1 MIAKI
6 AFKKSKIYLVWAYI
20 CRKINNMEKSI
31 KNYLTLL
38 FLASVWGSSFILM
51 KKGLL
56 VFSDVQVAALR
67 LFIAFLSLV
76 PFLFQ
81 ALKKVSKK
89 HIFPIVVMA
98 FFGNGIPAFLFTK
111 AQTQLDSSLVGILNS
126 LVPLFTLLL
135 GIYFFKSRP
144 SKTNIAGVVL
154 GLCGAVF
161 LTLFTMGK
169 GVEINNYV
177 LLVVLA
183 TVMYAISINV
193 IKKYLQGIDALSVT
207 ALAFSIIGPLS
218 AFYIFNTDF
227 LVLAKTD
234 QGIEA
239 LLYIAL
245 LAVVGTSSAVV
256 IFNKLIS
263 RSSAIFASSV
273 TYLIPIIAI
282 LWGVFDG
289 ENITM
294 HHIVAVAII
303 LSGVYLVNKKSPIK

>member
-1 MIAKI
+1 
-6 AFKKSKIYLVWAYI
+6 
-20 CRKINNMEKSI
+20 MEKSI

-38 FLASVWGSSFILM
+38 FLATVWGSSFILM

-76 PFLFQ
+76 PFLFR
-81 ALKKVSKK
+81 AFKKVCKK
-89 HIFPIVVMA
+89 HIFPIVIMA

-135 GIYFFKSRP
+135 GVYFFKSRP
-144 SKTNIAGVVL
+144 SKTNIAGVLL

-161 LTLFTMGK
+161 LTLFSMGK

-183 TVMYAISINV
+183 TVMYAVSINV
-193 IKKYLQGIDALSVT
+193 IKKYLQDIDALSIT

-218 AFYIFNTDF
+218 AFYIFNADF
-227 LVLAKTD
+227 LTLAKTD

-239 LLYIAL
+239 MLYIAL

-289 ENITM
+289 EIITI
-294 HHIVAVAII
+294 HHILAVAII
-303 LSGVYLVNKKSPIK
+303 LSGVYLVNKKNPTK

>member
-1 MIAKI
+1 MHA
-6 AFKKSKIYLVWAYI
+6 
-20 CRKINNMEKSI
+20 
-31 KNYLTLL
+31 L
-38 FLASVWGSSFILM
+38 F
-51 KKGLL
+51 
-56 VFSDVQVAALR
+56 
-67 LFIAFLSLV
+67 SLV

-81 ALKKVSKK
+81 AFKKVSKK

-177 LLVVLA
+177 ILVVLA

-245 LAVVGTSSAVV
+245 LAIVGTSSAVV

>member
-1 MIAKI
+1 
-6 AFKKSKIYLVWAYI
+6 
-20 CRKINNMEKSI
+20 MEKSI

-38 FLASVWGSSFILM
+38 FLATVWGSSFILM

-76 PFLFQ
+76 PFLFR
-81 ALKKVSKK
+81 AFKKVSKK
-89 HIFPIVVMA
+89 HIFPIVIMA

-154 GLCGAVF
+154 GLFGAVF
-161 LTLFTMGK
+161 LTLFSMGG

-183 TVMYAISINV
+183 TVMYAVSINV
-193 IKKYLQGIDALSVT
+193 IKKYLQDIDALSIT

-218 AFYIFNTDF
+218 AFYIFNADF
-227 LVLAKTD
+227 LTLAKTD
-234 QGIEA
+234 QGVEA

-282 LWGVFDG
+282 LWGAFDG
-289 ENITM
+289 EIITM
-294 HHIVAVAII
+294 HHILAVAII
-303 LSGVYLVNKKSPIK
+303 LSGVYLVNKKKPN